1 MDSMEGIRLPVHM
14 FRINLYISS
23 TALFVTVLWHIIHDM
38 IRFYQYF
45 ALLTTSAAALSLLAC
60 AGMVVTLVLLIVDR
74 IRTQVPDLL
83 HASGALLFSLVMG
96 ANSLYMMLISG
107 IY

>member
-1 MDSMEGIRLPVHM
+1 MEGIRLPVHM
-14 FRINLYISS
+14 FRINLYISC

-45 ALLTTSAAALSLLAC
+45 AVLTTTAAALSLLAS
-60 AGMVVTLVLLIVDR
+60 AGMLLTLILCVTDRLKNGVSDRLHTTGAILFILI
-74 IRTQVPDLL
+74 L
-83 HASGALLFSLVMG
+83 G
-96 ANSLYMMLISG
+96 ANTLYMMLISG